1 MRYAIVLL
9 ALVAAGCGG
18 TKGAE
23 VPISVTENGF
33 EPSRIEVKHGQP
45 VTLLVTRKT
54 DQTCATEFVVP
65 SRGITQSLPL
75 NQTDGRGRLRRWHG
89 HGEGH
94 DRGAVIAPRKR
105 PGPRL
110 RARSLS
116 ADRRSA

>member
-1 MRYAIVLL
+1 MMKRFVALL
-9 ALVAAGCGG
+9 FLASLHAGCGG

-75 NQTDGRGRLRRWHG
+75 NQTVRVALGPLKT
-89 HGEGH
+89 GEVAFACGM
-94 DRGAVIAPRKR
+94 DMEKGTIAVR
-105 PGPRL
+105 
-110 RARSLS
+110 
-116 ADRRSA
+116 